1 MADNVVRTVQMP
13 NDLKLPAIHTNEEVE
28 DNQIWLTSVDN
39 PFDPFTD
46 FDNWYRFDTD
56 KGYYTAGL
64 IARFTDASAYEL
76 SDADYN
82 SEVEQAVERALA
94 TDLEGYLFK
103 VVRVGGKTIPPIHP
117 NPKESNN
124 EDESEKQ

>member
-1 MADNVVRTVQMP
+1 MASIVSNTIQVP
-13 NDLKLPAIHTNEEVE
+13 SDLKLPPIHTNEEVE

-46 FDNWYRFDTD
+46 FDNWYRFDTE

-64 IARFTDASAYEL
+64 VARFTDANPDEL

-82 SEVEQAVERALA
+82 SEVEQAVDRALE
-94 TDLEGYLFK
+94 TDLEGHLFK

-117 NPKESNN
+117 NPQKVSEETEKE
-124 EDESEKQ
+124 K